1 VELYKGGYMSAHH
14 TEHNEL
20 VYYLED
26 RPGVIVSSFVAIQH
40 VLTSFISIITPTL
53 IIGGVLGLDEHIPYL
68 ISMALM
74 VSGVAT
80 LIQAVR
86 PIGIG
91 SGLLCVQ
98 GTSFAFLSAILATGL
113 IAKTN
118 GGGPDEILSLIFL
131 MCFFGAFVEI
141 FLSQVII
148 FMKRIITPLVT
159 GTVVILIGISLIKVG
174 MTDLAGGL
182 DADDFGSLQNLML
195 GVAVLL
201 TVIFLNQFNTH
212 WLRISSIAIGL
223 MVGYLLAIA
232 MGMVDLASVE
242 AIFANGLGAI
252 TVPLPFKYGFNISL
266 FDWSTFLPIALIYL
280 VTTIETMGDITANS
294 VISGLAIRG
303 TEYRKRIKGGV
314 LADGVNSLIAAVF
327 SAFPNTVLSQNN
339 GVIQLT
345 GIASRHIAYFIAV
358 FLILLGLFPVVG
370 SVLQTIPKPVL
381 GAVTLLM
388 FATIIASGIKILKR
402 VPMSRRNML
411 VIAVSLG
418 FGLGVMLV
426 PEVISQLPQ
435 AAQNILGSAITMGGL
450 TAIFLNL
457 FIPKRKDS

>member
-1 VELYKGGYMSAHH
+1 MSEHH
-14 TEHNEL
+14 THHNEL

-26 RPGVIVSSFVAIQH
+26 RPGVIESSFVAIQH
-40 VLTSFISIITPTL
+40 VLASFISIITPTL
-53 IIGGVLGLDEHIPYL
+53 IIGGVLGLGEHIPYL

-141 FLSQVII
+141 FLSQVITL
-148 FMKRIITPLVT
+148 MKRIVTPLVT

-174 MTDLAGGL
+174 VTDLAGGMN
-182 DADDFGSLQNLML
+182 AEDFGSLQNLLL
-195 GVAVLL
+195 GGAVLL

-223 MVGYLLAIA
+223 MVGYLLAIV
-232 MGMVDLASVE
+232 MGKVDLASVE
-242 AIFANGLGAI
+242 AIFSNGLGAI
-252 TVPLPFKYGFNISL
+252 TTPVPFKYGFNIAL

-303 TEYRKRIKGGV
+303 DEYRKRIKGGV

-339 GVIQLT
+339 GVIQIT
-345 GIASRHIAYFIAV
+345 GIASRYIAYFIAV
-358 FLILLGLFPVVG
+358 L
-370 SVLQTIPKPVL
+370 
-381 GAVTLLM
+381 
-388 FATIIASGIKILKR
+388 
-402 VPMSRRNML
+402 
-411 VIAVSLG
+411 
-418 FGLGVMLV
+418 
-426 PEVISQLPQ
+426 
-435 AAQNILGSAITMGGL
+435 
-450 TAIFLNL
+450 
-457 FIPKRKDS
+457 

>member
-1 VELYKGGYMSAHH
+1 MSEHN
-14 TEHNEL
+14 TEHTEL

-26 RPGVIVSSFVAIQH
+26 RPGVIASSFVAVQH
-40 VLTSFISIITPTL
+40 VLASFISIIAPTL
-53 IIGGVLGLDEHIPYL
+53 IIAGVLGLGEQLPYL

-80 LIQAVR
+80 LIQATR

-113 IAKTN
+113 IAKSN

-141 FLSQVII
+141 FLSQIMT
-148 FMKRIITPLVT
+148 FMKRIVTPLVT

-174 MTDLAGGL
+174 MTDLAGGQ
-182 DADDFGSLQNLML
+182 DTEDFGSLSNLIL
-195 GVAVLL
+195 GGVVLL
-201 TVIFLNQFNTH
+201 TVIFLNQFETH
-212 WLRISSIAIGL
+212 WIRISSIAIGL
-223 MVGYLLAIA
+223 IVGYSLAIV
-232 MGMVDLASVE
+232 MGKVDLASVE
-242 AIFANGLGAI
+242 ALFASGLGAI
-252 TVPLPFKYGFNISL
+252 TIPLPFKYGFDITL

-303 TEYRKRIKGGV
+303 TEYRKRVKGGV

-327 SAFPNTVLSQNN
+327 NAFPNTVLSQNN
-339 GVIQLT
+339 GVIQFT
-345 GIASRHIAYFIAV
+345 GVASRYIAYFIAV

-370 SVLQTIPKPVL
+370 SVLQTIPTPII

-388 FATIIASGIKILKR
+388 FATITASGIKILKR

-411 VIAVSLG
+411 VIALSLG
-418 FGLGVMLV
+418 LGLGVMLV
-426 PEVISQLPQ
+426 PEVISGLPQ
-435 AAQNILGSAITMGGL
+435 TAQNILGSAITMGGL

-457 FIPKRKDS
+457 FIPKRKNS

>member
-1 VELYKGGYMSAHH
+1 MSEHH
-14 TEHNEL
+14 THHNEL

-26 RPGVIVSSFVAIQH
+26 RPGVIESSFVAIQH
-40 VLTSFISIITPTL
+40 VLASFISIITPTL
-53 IIGGVLGLDEHIPYL
+53 IIGGVLGLGEHIPYL

-141 FLSQVII
+141 FLSQVITL
-148 FMKRIITPLVT
+148 MKRIVTPLVT

-174 MTDLAGGL
+174 VTDLAGGMN
-182 DADDFGSLQNLML
+182 AEDFGSLQNLLL
-195 GVAVLL
+195 GGAVLL

-223 MVGYLLAIA
+223 MVGYLLAIV
-232 MGMVDLASVE
+232 MGKVDLASVE
-242 AIFANGLGAI
+242 AIFSNGLGAI
-252 TVPLPFKYGFNISL
+252 TTPLPFKYGFNIAL

-303 TEYRKRIKGGV
+303 DEYRKRIKGGV

-339 GVIQLT
+339 GVIQIT
-345 GIASRHIAYFIAV
+345 GIASRYIAYFIAV
-358 FLILLGLFPVVG
+358 LLILLGLFPVVG
-370 SVLQTIPKPVL
+370 SILQTIPKPVL

-388 FATIIASGIKILKR
+388 FATIVASGIKILKR

-418 FGLGVMLV
+418 LGLSVMLV

-435 AAQNILGSAITMGGL
+435 TAQNILGSAITMGGL

-457 FIPKRKDS
+457 FIPKRKEG